1 MADEITERLNNII
14 LTEEEKDAVAIEYPD
29 IQSRSQNTM
38 PLVWGHP
45 VGLQIKEIGWNF
57 FQFIFKDKESKDK
70 VWFATPWLYDKYLL
84 NVHPLEP
91 GLKSAFHVFNIC
103 NLWVQV
109 WNILLH
115 WMSKD
120 VGRKI
125 GHALGGTVDIVI
137 PENGSKER
145 RYMRTKVTV
154 NINRPLP
161 RRKLIKLGL
170 ETNWVEIRY
179 ENLPYVCYYCG
190 MLGHNDRTCVQI
202 EKDIR
207 SRNLKSDQFGTWLR
221 AKNHLLASDNQCRQ
235 GVNTNNDGHTRVKNH
250 YFELVEG
257 KGVAGSSKSLL
268 NLAEG
273 TTSVEMQ
280 PDIRK
285 EDLQGDQ
292 MQPMEATNYGS
303 REKESAEV
311 WNNTGVG
318 TSDGIKTNSM
328 RGLNIGLEKNDV
340 QEQMPVDENML
351 NDIIELQQNLLQVA
365 SQMQD
370 AGN

>member
-29 IQSRSQNTM
+29 IQSSM
-38 PLVWGHP
+38 
-45 VGLQIKEIGWNF
+45 
-57 FQFIFKDKESKDK
+57 KDCE
-70 VWFATPWLYDKYLL
+70 
-84 NVHPLEP
+84 
-91 GLKSAFHVFNIC
+91 
-103 NLWVQV
+103 
-109 WNILLH
+109 
-115 WMSKD
+115 D